1 MTEYAKSVAWWTR
14 ISIVREAVRI
24 PVLPFGQ
31 PKGDG
36 TSDYLSKEARK
47 TTILSSYR
55 HYFKISDKT
64 ICSVARGG

>member
-14 ISIVREAVRI
+14 ISIVGEAVRI

-47 TTILSSYR
+47 AMTLSSYR
-55 HYFKISDKT
+55 YCFKIFDKT
-64 ICSVARGG
+64 LCSVVMGG